1 MGSAY
6 EVIYGAGLLDDLHNY
21 FPALLYDDP
30 SRFSNVQSVLTYIQ
44 METRRRFDLFSAG
57 ASRYTRQEPLR
68 PTAPRAAAA
77 APRANLYNPIRFQ
90 SYFDDSAANN
100 TLISLI
106 FRGMA
111 QEASIAQ
118 GGASMTPVIVR
129 ASPAEIALATTE
141 AVYDGNLIEGPVCS
155 ICQDFIQ
162 IRDNTRTINHCQHV
176 FHTNCVDVWLEGNVR
191 CPVCRHDIRDV
202 TPTP

>member
-1 MGSAY
+1 MGSSY

-21 FPALLYDDP
+21 FPALLYDAP

-44 METRRRFDLFSAG
+44 AETRRRFDLFSAG

-68 PTAPRAAAA
+68 PTAAAQAPLRAEV
-77 APRANLYNPIRFQ
+77 YNPIRFQ

-111 QEASIAQ
+111 QEASLAP
-118 GGASMTPVIVR
+118 MTPVVVR
-129 ASPAEIALATTE
+129 ASPAQISLATTE
-141 AVYDGNLIEGPVCS
+141 GVYNGSLIEGPVCS

-176 FHTNCVDVWLEGNVR
+176 FHTTCVDVWLEGNVR
-191 CPVCRHDIRDV
+191 CPVCRHDIREV
-202 TPTP
+202 IATP